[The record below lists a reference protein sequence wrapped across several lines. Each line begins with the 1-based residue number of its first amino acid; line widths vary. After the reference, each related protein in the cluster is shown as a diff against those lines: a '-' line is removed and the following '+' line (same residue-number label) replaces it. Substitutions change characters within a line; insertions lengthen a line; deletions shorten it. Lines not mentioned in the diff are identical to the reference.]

1 MPGFVSVRP
10 LILAA
15 LIALAASS
23 RASAQTALTGQVMR
37 EKLGRAEAL
46 LAALVTS
53 NWAALERNGRE
64 LEALTTKPGWDV
76 LRSPEY
82 VKQTRAFSLT
92 VGALIDAAAR
102 RDDQA
107 VLGAYNGLVASCVG
121 CHRFVARARLARAAA
136 TAERRSSIGVDLL
149 RPHR

>member
-10 LILAA
+10 VILAA
-15 LIALAASS
+15 LIALAASD
-23 RASAQTALTGQVMR
+23 RALAQTALTRQVMR
-37 EKLGRAEAL
+37 DKLGRAEAL

-53 NWAALERNGRE
+53 NWAALERNSRE

-82 VKQTRAFSLT
+82 VKQTRAFYLT
-92 VGALIDAAAR
+92 TEALTDAAVR
-102 RDDQA
+102 HDDQA

-121 CHRFVARARLARAAA
+121 CHRFVARARVAR
-136 TAERRSSIGVDLL
+136 TAGRSEVPRLDRR
-149 RPHR
+149 